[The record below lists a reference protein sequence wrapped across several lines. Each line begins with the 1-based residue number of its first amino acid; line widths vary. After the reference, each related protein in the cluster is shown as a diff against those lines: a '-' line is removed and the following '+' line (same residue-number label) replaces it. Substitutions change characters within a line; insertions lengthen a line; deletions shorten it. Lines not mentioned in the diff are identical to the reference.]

1 MVSARFFS
9 TSSHLRNLQ
18 DTGAELALA
27 CELNFKTCGT
37 TTAGFKVLQKEKNKS
52 ELRFPVVEEVVEAL
66 ESLKGPIELHEVTI
80 RIPYLQGDGE
90 VRSEIVK
97 MTSHLPGGDGYLP
110 KAFGARPWHM
120 FADDKNIIDLKHDR
134 MASRLGLLHGGHS
147 MQPLPAETT
156 FTSVDE
162 VKVKLVRVSAKL
174 NVCLLTK

>member
-1 MVSARFFS
+1 MVSARLCS

-18 DTGAELALA
+18 NTRAELASA
-27 CELNFKTCGT
+27 CELQFKTRGT
-37 TTAGFKVLQKEKNKS
+37 TTAGFKVLQKEKDKS
-52 ELRFPVVEEVVEAL
+52 ELRFPVVKEVIEAL

-80 RIPYLQGDGE
+80 RILHFQGHGE

-110 KAFGARPWHM
+110 KAFGSRPWYM

-134 MASRLGLLHGGHS
+134 MASRLELLRGGHS

-162 VKVKLVRVSAKL
+162 VKVKLVRSFSED
-174 NVCLLTK
+174 